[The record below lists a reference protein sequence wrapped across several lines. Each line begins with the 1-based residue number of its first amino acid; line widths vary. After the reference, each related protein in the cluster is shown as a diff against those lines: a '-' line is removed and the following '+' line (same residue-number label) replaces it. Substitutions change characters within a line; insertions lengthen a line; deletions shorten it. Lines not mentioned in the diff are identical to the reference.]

1 MEITYSVI
9 LALFAFLLAGCPFSL
24 WIGKWFLHKDIRT
37 YGDGNP
43 GATNVF
49 RAGSIFV
56 GALAIFMDTAK
67 GFPFVYLAS
76 NYYHLSDLSVLAI
89 AVCVLLGHAYS
100 PILKFRG
107 GKALAVT
114 LGVLLA
120 IPQYELLLSLLTFV
134 FIAFLII
141 KSDSWRVIFGAICS
155 CIFFVVT
162 TGISFTSILALCIL
176 TIWTLKQ
183 FHDLLSMPR
192 LNGALISWV
201 RSRRI

>member
-1 MEITYSVI
+1 MELIYSVI

-24 WIGKWFLHKDIRT
+24 WMGKLLLHKDIRK

-49 RAGSIFV
+49 RAGSIAA
-56 GALAIFMDTAK
+56 GALAIFLDTAK

-76 NYYHLSDLSVLAI
+76 NYYHLSDLSVLVI
-89 AVCVLLGHAYS
+89 AVCALLGHAYS

-114 LGVLLA
+114 LGILLA
-120 IPQYELLLSLLTFV
+120 IPQYGLLLALIAFV
-134 FIAFLII
+134 FIAFLFI
-141 KSDSWRVIFGAICS
+141 KNDSWRVIFGAICS
-155 CIFFVVT
+155 CIYFVVT

-176 TIWTLKQ
+176 AIWTLKQ
-183 FHDLLSMPR
+183 FHDLLAIPS
-192 LNGALISWV
+192 LNGALISWL
-201 RSRRI
+201 RSRKT

>member
-56 GALAIFMDTAK
+56 GALAIFLDTAK

-100 PILKFRG
+100 PILKLRG